1 MTSRFLSKL
10 LAAGAASL
18 ALAAAGSA
26 HAGTYELNFIGTD
39 VAGDV
44 FATTTGTGS
53 SQTVTSIAG
62 WVSYAEVGSGI
73 FNVTGLSSYAGATNL
88 FYLASPYVDFGGLS
102 FWTDAGGEFNLGL
115 GGSNA
120 TGLVL
125 NASAINPGGYA
136 GGVDGSTNIVMTATA
151 VPEPASLAMVMAG
164 ALGLFGLTRR
174 RGAR

>member
-10 LAAGAASL
+10 LAAGATSL
-18 ALAAAGSA
+18 ALAAGSA
-26 HAGTYELNFIGTD
+26 HAGTYELDFIGTG

-53 SQTVTSIAG
+53 SQTVTAISG
-62 WVSYAEVGSGI
+62 WVSYAEVGAGT
-73 FNVTGLSSYAGATNL
+73 FNVTGLSAYAAADNL
-88 FYLASPYVDFGGLS
+88 YYLASPYVDFGGIS
-102 FWTDAGGEFNLGL
+102 FTTDVGGDFNLGL

-125 NASAINPGGYA
+125 NTAELDA
-136 GGVDGSTNIVMTATA
+136 GGFPGRDGSTNIEMTATA
-151 VPEPASLAMVMAG
+151 VPEPANIAMMLAA